1 MYGYS
6 SRIDQSVRNEDLPL
20 LRFEIGYLDG
30 RFARVGPENISRDP
44 IDRQSLRAANF
55 RQERLGHRSVVR

>member
-1 MYGYS
+1 MYGFS

-20 LRFEIGYLDG
+20 PRLEIGYLDS
-30 RFARVGPENISRDP
+30 RFTRVGPENISRDP
-44 IDRQSLRAANF
+44 IDRQSLGTANF